1 VRYETRVFLSRLSSI
16 RRCEPASAVAGFQAT
31 IPEMADT
38 PIMVA
43 NATSRNFKRVSA
55 SEEV

>member
-1 VRYETRVFLSRLSSI
+1 M
-16 RRCEPASAVAGFQAT
+16 SAVPGFQAM

-38 PIMVA
+38 PIIIA
-43 NATSRNFKRVSA
+43 KATSRNFKRVSA